1 MKGIILPLAA
11 IVFVT
16 GCAGM
21 KTVPMDVDAVQAS
34 TPKTVVVSQRE
45 TASFVAM
52 TPSRGMLGA
61 LGGIAM
67 VSEGNKLV
75 EEYRIEDPANY
86 IGHEIVSSMRSHLA
100 LEPVNNTSTM
110 ADTKNIAEL
119 SSIYGDS
126 DLLVDVQTGAW
137 NFSYFPTNF
146 KKYRVLYNVQLR
158 IIDTRS
164 ESQVAGASCK
174 RQLGEQETAPTYD
187 ELIANNAEH
196 LKALLRQA
204 ADECIEE
211 FRETVINV

>member
-52 TPSRGMLGA
+52 TPSRGMLA
-61 LGGIAM
+61 AIGGVIM
-67 VSEGNKLV
+67 VAEGNKLV
-75 EEYRIEDPANY
+75 EEYQIEDPANY
-86 IGHEIVSSMRSHLA
+86 IGHEIVSSLRDHMT
-100 LEPVNNTSTM
+100 LELVSNTSTT
-110 ADTKNIAEL
+110 ADTKNVAEL

-126 DLLVDVQTGAW
+126 DLLVDVQTGYW

-146 KKYRVLYNVQLR
+146 KKYRIQYNAQLR

-164 ESQVAGASCK
+164 ESQVAGALCK
-174 RQLGEQETAPTYD
+174 RRLGEEETAPTYD
-187 ELIANNAEH
+187 ELIANNAER
-196 LKALLRQA
+196 LKAILRQA